1 MIDNGQ
7 PSVNKPNK
15 KPATKTNRNEVSA
28 NWNSLA
34 TTSRTAKKSPSKKT
48 AALNKNSIIALD
60 CEMVGIGVNGR
71 DHMLARVSI
80 VNETGDIILDKYVK
94 PTTLV
99 IDYRTKFSGI
109 TPLDL
114 INAHDFVEVQAE
126 VTRIKNNRILVGHAL
141 HNDLKALKLDHPKRY
156 VMINGISI

>member
-1 MIDNGQ
+1 MIDNNQ
-7 PSVNKPNK
+7 PSANKPNK
-15 KPATKTNRNEVSA
+15 KPTTKTNRNEVSA

-34 TTSRTAKKSPSKKT
+34 TSSRSAKKSPSKKT

-60 CEMVGIGVNGR
+60 CEMVGIGINGR

-99 IDYRTKFSGI
+99 VDYRTKYSGI
-109 TPLDL
+109 TPMDL
-114 INAHDFVEVQAE
+114 INAHEFAEVQAD
-126 VTRIKNNRILVGHAL
+126 VARIKYNRILVGHAL
-141 HNDLKALKLDHPKRY
+141 HNDMKTLKLDHPKR
-156 VMINGISI
+156 